1 MMQSECDLGLR
12 PRGLRGP
19 GLRGSL
25 VLSGFAS
32 GVLTWRVAAGAAV
45 EAEKRIA
52 AAKFEEMRGK
62 LESMEELVK
71 LAGVDGDGRGCE
83 STMRCPSPGLTWGVP
98 LSGWEGGAREE
109 VEKLE
114 AALARV
120 TAERD
125 RERERREGGEG
136 VGEANRQLAQRLS
149 KVHCEIYFRS
159 HIPGSDCPD
168 IVVACA
174 SVHGGWGFVARCPV
188 PTEAVLLI
196 PGRERKRRGAPRAAR
211 G

>member
-71 LAGVDGDGRGCE
+71 LAGVDGDGRGACFAPVLRVYCLM
-83 STMRCPSPGLTWGVP
+83 SAV
-98 LSGWEGGAREE
+98 
-109 VEKLE
+109 E
-114 AALARV
+114 AANRLCDVRV
-120 TAERD
+120 QA
-125 RERERREGGEG
+125 
-136 VGEANRQLAQRLS
+136 
-149 KVHCEIYFRS
+149 
-159 HIPGSDCPD
+159 
-168 IVVACA
+168 
-174 SVHGGWGFVARCPV
+174 
-188 PTEAVLLI
+188 
-196 PGRERKRRGAPRAAR
+196 
-211 G
+211 